1 MCDIKQE
8 EEPSAGRKGT
18 AERTERSGVTM
29 DDILRNVTYKT
40 EMPP

>member
-18 AERTERSGVTM
+18 TERTERCEG
-29 DDILRNVTYKT
+29 DRG
-40 EMPP
+40 